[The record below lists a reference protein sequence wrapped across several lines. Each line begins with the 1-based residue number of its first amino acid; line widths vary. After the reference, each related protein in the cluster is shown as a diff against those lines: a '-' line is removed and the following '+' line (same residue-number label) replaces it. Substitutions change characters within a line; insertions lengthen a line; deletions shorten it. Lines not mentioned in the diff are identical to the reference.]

1 MNSDGSWDIEDWS
14 YGYSKFGFV
23 ITGTNYILKYIKME
37 NCCFDQINEPWR
49 EFFQKNVNDPKIY
62 VMRQKAKKVKFYQFN
77 VVIMTI
83 YLDCGVDHV
92 GYINA
97 LLSCF

>member
-37 NCCFDQINEPWR
+37 NCCFDQINAALKRLHSKTW
-49 EFFQKNVNDPKIY
+49 NDPKMY
-62 VMRQKAKKVKFYQFN
+62 VMRQKAKKVKVYQFN
-77 VVIMTI
+77 IIIIKIAVLIMLVIYKCIVVLFLT
-83 YLDCGVDHV
+83 V
-92 GYINA
+92 
-97 LLSCF
+97 